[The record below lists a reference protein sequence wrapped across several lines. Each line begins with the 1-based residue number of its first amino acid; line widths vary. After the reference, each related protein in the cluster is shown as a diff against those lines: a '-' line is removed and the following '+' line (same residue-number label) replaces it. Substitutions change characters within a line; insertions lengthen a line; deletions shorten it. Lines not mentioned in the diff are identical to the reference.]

1 MYNYNND
8 QDISILNATEL
19 TDNDNYPILRSEVV
33 SAIQSLKIGKSPGID
48 NITGELLK
56 SGGEN
61 MISVITNVCNKIWNS
76 GDWPMV
82 WTQYLIICIHK
93 KGNIQKCE
101 NYRTISLISHMSK
114 IILKVILRR
123 LQPIAEELLSEE
135 QAGFRAGR
143 STNEQIF
150 NLRIIQEKY
159 TDHQKPLYHIFID
172 FKKAFDRIS
181 HAALWDTMKYSISM
195 PDS

>member
-1 MYNYNND
+1 MKKAKEDWVNRKCKEIDTCFTHNNIKKAYQIVKD
-8 QDISILNATEL
+8 L
-19 TDNDNYPILRSEVV
+19 TKPR
-33 SAIQSLKIGKSPGID
+33 
-48 NITGELLK
+48 ELLK

-61 MISVITNVCNKIWNS
+61 MISMITNVCNKIWNS
-76 GDWPMV
+76 GDWTMV
-82 WTQYLIICIHK
+82 WTQSLIICIHK

-114 IILKVILRR
+114 IMLKVILRK

-150 NLRIIQEKY
+150 NLRII
-159 TDHQKPLYHIFID
+159 
-172 FKKAFDRIS
+172 
-181 HAALWDTMKYSISM
+181 
-195 PDS
+195 